1 MQHDRFRKHLTAP
14 SGALKETHMKTFI
27 LAALAA
33 LTIGLGGYASADV
46 GVDRSNS
53 TFPEG
58 SIQTSAE

>member
-1 MQHDRFRKHLTAP
+1 
-14 SGALKETHMKTFI
+14 MKTFI

-33 LTIGLGGYASADV
+33 LTIALGGYAGADV
-46 GVDRSNS
+46 GDRGNS